1 MNSRNSGNFKEWSRI
16 CTNFELRQQHIPMK
30 TFVQM
35 HQREAESYGP
45 KGSLEEMWKAVRAL
59 GHNRRFFM
67 STVSDE
73 GMTVPGAS
81 NPSSQ

>member
-1 MNSRNSGNFKEWSRI
+1 
-16 CTNFELRQQHIPMK
+16 MK

-45 KGSLEEMWKAVRAL
+45 QGNLEEMWKAVRAL

-67 STVSDE
+67 STVSE
-73 GMTVPGAS
+73 
-81 NPSSQ
+81 

>member
-1 MNSRNSGNFKEWSRI
+1 
-16 CTNFELRQQHIPMK
+16 MK

-45 KGSLEEMWKAVRAL
+45 RGSLEEMWKAVRAL

-73 GMTVPGAS
+73 GMIMPQGTILPP
-81 NPSSQ
+81 NEDLPSTLGITLR